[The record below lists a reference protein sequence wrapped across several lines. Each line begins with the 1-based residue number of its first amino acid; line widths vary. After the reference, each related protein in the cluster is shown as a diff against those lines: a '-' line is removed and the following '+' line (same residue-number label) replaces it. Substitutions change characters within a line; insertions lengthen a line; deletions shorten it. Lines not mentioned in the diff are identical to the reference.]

1 MKSRFR
7 ILALILPLII
17 GTGLL
22 IKRATYKSMQVNG
35 MVAARPWII
44 AHRGGAGLWPENTL
58 VAFEGAVGL
67 GVDALEMDVWPTK
80 DGVWVLHHD
89 EDVGRTSNGHG
100 PVSGF
105 DLEAL
110 SELDFGYQFAPESN
124 YPFRG
129 QGLGVLTLAEVL
141 LKFDDIPMSIEV
153 KTPDKEPLPELVSLL
168 KKFRALDR
176 CVISSFYDEIIVALR
191 KLEPN
196 LLTSPTKSETKRH
209 IVGYMM
215 GVDRLFQPFGQVYQL
230 PVEHEGRRILTKSFV
245 DNCHERGQLVW
256 AWTIDD
262 AQEMGEL
269 LEMGIDGLI
278 TNRPDIAIQTVRGGD
293 IVDSI

>member
-1 MKSRFR
+1 MIQIETGHAAAVAVADIAPVPKVAVETAGEDAGITTHTTGDHAQAALLQFFR
-7 ILALILPLII
+7 PRL
-17 GTGLL
+17 
-22 IKRATYKSMQVNG
+22 QVF
-35 MVAARPWII
+35 
-44 AHRGGAGLWPENTL
+44 HRQ
-58 VAFEGAVGL
+58 
-67 GVDALEMDVWPTK
+67 
-80 DGVWVLHHD
+80 H
-89 EDVGRTSNGHG
+89 RITSTN
-100 PVSGF
+100 
-105 DLEAL
+105 D
-110 SELDFGYQFAPESN
+110 
-124 YPFRG
+124 
-129 QGLGVLTLAEVL
+129 
-141 LKFDDIPMSIEV
+141 
-153 KTPDKEPLPELVSLL
+153 
-168 KKFRALDR
+168 
-176 CVISSFYDEIIVALR
+176 DEIIVALR